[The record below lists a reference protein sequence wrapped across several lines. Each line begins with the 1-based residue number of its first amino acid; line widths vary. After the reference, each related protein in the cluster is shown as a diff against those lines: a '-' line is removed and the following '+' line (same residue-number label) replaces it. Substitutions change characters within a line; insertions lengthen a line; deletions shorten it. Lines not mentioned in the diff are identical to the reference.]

1 MVFLKRN
8 KENNYLTNLI
18 YFNICVFIVIGIF
31 NVFFYL
37 LQLDFELIDYLGVSS
52 NTSIVIKKPWTIISY
67 MFVHIGIFHLLVN
80 LLVLHFSGKIFLE
93 YLSKHQLLSTY
104 LMGGVIGAIT
114 YILTFN
120 LFPVFEEVRISSI
133 AIGASASIFA
143 ILFAITT
150 YVPNFS
156 INLFFI
162 NGIKLKHIAII
173 TLIIDI
179 LSIPKGNPG
188 GHIAH
193 IGGALYGY
201 IYIYMYKR
209 NMNSGYLME
218 SLISWVFKKNIIQYK
233 KNESD
238 YEYNTRKKKEQEEI
252 DAILDKINRSGYDS
266 LSEKEKQILF
276 KQK

>member
-104 LMGGVIGAIT
+104 LMGGMIGAIT

-162 NGIKLKHIAII
+162 NGIK
-173 TLIIDI
+173 
-179 LSIPKGNPG
+179 
-188 GHIAH
+188 
-193 IGGALYGY
+193 Y
-201 IYIYMYKR
+201 
-209 NMNSGYLME
+209 
-218 SLISWVFKKNIIQYK
+218 
-233 KNESD
+233 
-238 YEYNTRKKKEQEEI
+238 
-252 DAILDKINRSGYDS
+252 
-266 LSEKEKQILF
+266 
-276 KQK
+276 

>member
-18 YFNICVFIVIGIF
+18 YFNICVFIIIGIF

-52 NTSIVIKKPWTIISY
+52 NTNIVIKKPWTIISY
-67 MFVHIGIFHLLVN
+67 MFIHIGIFHLLVN

-104 LMGGVIGAIT
+104 LMGGMIGAIT

-120 LFPVFEEVRISSI
+120 LFPVFEEIRISSI

-193 IGGALYGY
+193 IGGALYGSF
-201 IYIYMYKR
+201 YIYMYKR

-218 SLISWVFKKNIIQYK
+218 SLISWVLKKNVIQYK

-252 DAILDKINRSGYDS
+252 DGILDKINRSGYDS